1 MTDDHDHK
9 PADNDATGDDAATN
23 DPVDCTEQTAQ
34 RAGAKQ
40 TSLNKDDHNPPS
52 DIDKDDVS
60 EADLDEA
67 IEESM
72 DGSDPPAFVQP

>member
-1 MTDDHDHK
+1 MTDIEDHK
-9 PADNDATGDDAATN
+9 PADNDDAAN
-23 DPVDCTEQTAQ
+23 EPVDCTEETAQ

-40 TSLNKDDHNPPS
+40 TSLKQDDEPS
-52 DIDKDDVS
+52 TEPDMDKDDVS

-72 DGSDPPAFVQP
+72 DASDPPSFTQP